1 MGGKIKWKQE
11 SLLSIGYKIWKLKI
25 VYYLSKSLIIIRMQA
40 ANFNV
45 NLIELIWIT
54 TFKDSNRCIICQCLK
69 HSVFIL
75 TVV

>member
-11 SLLSIGYKIWKLKI
+11 SLLSIGYKIWKLQI
-25 VYYLSKSLIIIRMQA
+25 VYYLSKSLIIIRMQV

-54 TFKDSNRCIICQCLK
+54 TFKDSNHSIICQCLK

-75 TVV
+75 TVA